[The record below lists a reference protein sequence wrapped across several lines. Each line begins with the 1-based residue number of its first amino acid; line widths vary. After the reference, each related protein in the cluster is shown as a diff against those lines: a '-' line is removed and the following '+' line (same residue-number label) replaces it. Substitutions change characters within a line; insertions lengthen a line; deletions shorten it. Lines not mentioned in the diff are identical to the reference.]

1 MRAEAMMTLP
11 ILEAAL
17 WFLIPALFAM
27 IAHWGA
33 HALFPNKPSEETLD
47 AAKWGAVRIGAVH
60 ALILALAFSSVR
72 SEYNEL
78 RESIDNEALAI
89 EQLYRQLQE
98 FGTDESE
105 AIQEDLE
112 RYTRL
117 VVNEEWPSMATG
129 RPLEE
134 ADLLVDAIYRQ
145 IIVLADNAERSN
157 SASAMLNDIND
168 IENERGQRSFDIEE
182 PISPMFWMIAVVGL
196 VLTCLSFFPTPHGLL
211 RSSFLGM
218 FAGMNGLVF
227 FAIIGFSH
235 PFSTAFPIQPT
246 PFLEVLQRTIETAQ

>member
-1 MRAEAMMTLP
+1 MYPMATLP
-11 ILEAAL
+11 VLQAMF
-17 WFLIPALFAM
+17 WFLIPALIAM
-27 IAHWGA
+27 FAHWA
-33 HALFPNKPSEETLD
+33 VHVIFPTEPSEETLD
-47 AAKWGAVRIGAVH
+47 AARWGSVRIGAVH

-78 RESIDNEALAI
+78 QESIDNEALAI
-89 EQLYRQLQE
+89 EQLYRGLQS
-98 FGTDESE
+98 FESPDAE
-105 AIQEDLE
+105 KIKSEVA

-117 VVNEEWPSMATG
+117 VVEEEWPSMAAG
-129 RPLEE
+129 VPLEE
-134 ADLLVDAIYRQ
+134 ADLLVDTIYRQ
-145 IIVLADNAERSN
+145 ITDLADDTDKSS
-157 SASAMLNDIND
+157 SASALLNDIND
-168 IENERGQRSFDIEE
+168 IENERGQRSFDISE

-246 PFLEVLQRTIETAQ
+246 PFVQVLERTIEVD